1 MRFSLALALFL
12 APAVAP
18 AADWLPP
25 PWGAD
30 KAVVLAALGPA
41 AETLDRPREY
51 GGGLLAPLLAEDV
64 RIGGL
69 AFRAWFQF
77 REGALVQVLLERRGA
92 EAGREDA
99 EALMA
104 LLAARFGPPD
114 RTCAE
119 PGRDGRPASSEA
131 DWLGEGLALHL
142 VWLGFP
148 VTERTTREPLSPL
161 PRVVAPAAPAATLP
175 APRPVTEP
183 VPVPRPRTLP
193 GANDLPEGRPVAP
206 ERRPVPPPRHAQTP
220 PYTPLALPPSP
231 GLRVTAERRAQ
242 PARLLL
248 RWTDPADA
256 ALAAGRCPD

>member
-1 MRFSLALALFL
+1 MRLALALALLL

-30 KAVVLAALGPA
+30 PAAVRAALGPA
-41 AETLDRPREY
+41 AEAPDRPREY
-51 GGGLLAPLLAEDV
+51 GLGLVAPLLAEDV

-77 REGALVQVLLERRGA
+77 RGGALVQVLLERRGA

-104 LLAARFGPPD
+104 ALVARFGPPD

-119 PGRDGRPASSEA
+119 GGRDGRPASSEA
-131 DWLGEGLALHL
+131 DWLREGLALHL
-142 VWLGFP
+142 SWLGFP
-148 VTERTTREPLSPL
+148 VTERTAREALPPL
-161 PRVVAPAAPAATLP
+161 PRVAAPPAPAATLP

-193 GANDLPEGRPVAP
+193 GADDLPEGRPEAP
-206 ERRPVPPPRHAQTP
+206 DRRPVPPPRHAQTLP
-220 PYTPLALPPSP
+220 HVPLALPPTP
-231 GLRVTAERRAQ
+231 GLRLSAERRAQ
-242 PARLLL
+242 PPRLLL